1 MIAFL
6 SHFVYKYWKVSTLHA
21 FILQRIKEKYKYK
34 ISKCSCFCLIFSCC
48 FWRASL
54 SPRINV
60 KNPVLIIS
68 VEGKSIVLPPSKSG
82 LETEV
87 KTVPG
92 YGRVT
97 ITGKGDLFFTH
108 CLNSSICEPL
118 ICPFSPPLPFL
129 FAKRKRIQAKRKGF
143 KIESLNEFSSK
154 ENNETGLLFLSK
166 GWTPFRAMIL
176 AFPYIWHVCFP
187 APPQNI

>member
-48 FWRASL
+48 FWRVSL

-97 ITGKGDLFFTH
+97 ITGKDDLFFTH

-118 ICPFSPPLPFL
+118 ICPFHLLCPSFLRRGKGYRQRGKDSKSNHSMSSVLKKITKQAFCSSPRAEHLSVPWSWHSPTFGMSVSLP
-129 FAKRKRIQAKRKGF
+129 
-143 KIESLNEFSSK
+143 
-154 ENNETGLLFLSK
+154 
-166 GWTPFRAMIL
+166 
-176 AFPYIWHVCFP
+176 
-187 APPQNI
+187 PPNI